1 MLKYFGIKPVLT
13 SVKNPQS
20 HAPVEQLHQVILNM
34 PVTKDIDNKVFD
46 YKYPRGETLAS
57 IEWYIIVSYHRTIM
71 ATPVQA
77 VSGRDM
83 LFNLASVVDWK
94 FVNAAKERQVDI
106 DDVRENAKRVT
117 HY

>member
-1 MLKYFGIKPVLT
+1 
-13 SVKNPQS
+13 
-20 HAPVEQLHQVILNM
+20 
-34 PVTKDIDNKVFD
+34 
-46 YKYPRGETLAS
+46 
-57 IEWYIIVSYHRTIM
+57 M

-77 VSGRDM
+77 VSGRDI